1 MKFSSGKKWKLN
13 RTSRTQPEQNVP
25 LCTEK
30 NLKIYCVFSPE
41 MDLSQALIQITFN
54 FIFLYQGVRL
64 RWEFWGTLCGF
75 GAGPRMTLTNV
86 SAVQG
91 YRDGG
96 GAAQDV

>member
-1 MKFSSGKKWKLN
+1 
-13 RTSRTQPEQNVP
+13 
-25 LCTEK
+25 
-30 NLKIYCVFSPE
+30 
-41 MDLSQALIQITFN
+41 MDLSQALIQTTFN
-54 FIFLYQGVRL
+54 FMFLYQGVRL
-64 RWEFWGTLCGF
+64 RWEFWDTLCGF